1 MSDEDISM
9 SEHAIDAAYDLGYG
23 VGAVLTGDLDEAADR
38 FLDASSSALDAITD
52 GGFSHLVDRVEGDLG
67 IDLRETVEDGVQ
79 FVGEA
84 LGDAAWEATEAVGDA
99 IDWVSEGAEDI
110 VDTVG
115 DAAED
120 AYDTVSGAA
129 EAAYDEVAGWFR

>member
-23 VGAVLTGDLDEAADR
+23 VGAVLTGEFDEAADR

-52 GGFSHLVDRVEGDLG
+52 GGFSHLVDRIEGDLG

-79 FVGEA
+79 WAGEA

-99 IDWVSEGAEDI
+99 VDWVAEGAEDI

-115 DAAED
+115 DVAEE
-120 AYDTVSGAA
+120 AYDTVADAA
-129 EAAYDEVAGWFR
+129 GDVYDEVAGWFE

>member
-9 SEHAIDAAYDLGYG
+9 GEHAIDAAYDLGYG
-23 VGAVLTGDLDEAADR
+23 IGAVLTGELDEASDR

-84 LGDAAWEATEAVGDA
+84 IGDFAWDATEAVGDA
-99 IDWVSEGAEDI
+99 ADWVAGGVEDV
-110 VDTVG
+110 VDSVG
-115 DAAED
+115 EAAED
-120 AYDTVSGAA
+120 AYDAVSDAA
-129 EAAYDEVAGWFR
+129 GDAYDTVAGWFE